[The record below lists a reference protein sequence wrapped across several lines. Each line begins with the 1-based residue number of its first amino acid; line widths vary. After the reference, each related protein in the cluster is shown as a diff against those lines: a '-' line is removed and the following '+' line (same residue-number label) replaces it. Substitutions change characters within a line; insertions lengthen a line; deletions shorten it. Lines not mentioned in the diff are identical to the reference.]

1 VTSGNSVVRLAVH
14 LRNVFGG
21 DGQGRTRGSRLTL
34 AAILNLIVPLGLVAH
49 ALWLQAGSHRREHI
63 PTNVTWTDETIAEAS
78 RGDALH
84 GMLLARRCDHC
95 HGAEGF
101 SPNAYTPNLAA
112 IDKLATWKQLEDFR
126 SHKRGSSVMEPVA
139 ASLTPRDLLDL
150 ATYYAMLPD
159 YSDPQDTRSFP
170 QRQPE
175 YARAQVAARLV
186 SAGDGERGIP
196 PCQACHGPVGY
207 RPGAASLATQNSDY
221 ILGQLDAFGN
231 GARANDINLVMRT
244 IAHQLSEE
252 ERRSLADYYGSGLG
266 LLPPAATVGH

>member
-1 VTSGNSVVRLAVH
+1 VTSANSVVRLAVH
-14 LRNVFGG
+14 LRNVFWGAV
-21 DGQGRTRGSRLTL
+21 RGPARVPRS
-34 AAILNLIVPLGLVAH
+34 AVAVILVLIIPLSLVAH
-49 ALWLQAGSHRREHI
+49 VVWLQARNHPREHI
-63 PTNVTWTDETIAEAS
+63 PTNVAWTDETIAEAS
-78 RGDALH
+78 RGEALH

-126 SHKRGSSVMEPVA
+126 SHKRGSAVMEPVA
-139 ASLTPRDLLDL
+139 AALTPRDLLDL

-159 YSDPQDTRSFP
+159 YSDPQDNRSFP

-175 YARAQVAARLV
+175 YARAQVAARLI

-221 ILGQLDAFGN
+221 ILGQLDAFGS

-244 IAHQLSEE
+244 IAHQLNEE
-252 ERRSLADYYGSGLG
+252 ERRALADYYGSGLG